1 MPPNFDTIDE
11 HKYASPLAPR
21 ARPGE
26 TVLRLDTW
34 VLQPG
39 VAPAWAF
46 LLNPNL
52 LKAPFPIG

>member
-1 MPPNFDTIDE
+1 MSHRWP
-11 HKYASPLAPR
+11 PR

-39 VAPAWAF
+39 GACKAF

>member
-21 ARPGE
+21 AGPGE
-26 TVLRLDTW
+26 TVLRLDIR

-39 VAPAWAF
+39 GACMGLSA
-46 LLNPNL
+46 
-52 LKAPFPIG
+52 

>member
-11 HKYASPLAPR
+11 HKYVSPLALELD
-21 ARPGE
+21 PGE

-39 VAPAWAF
+39 AACMGLSA
-46 LLNPNL
+46 
-52 LKAPFPIG
+52 